1 VYLGDIFE
9 KELIRGREVR
19 FVLKIRLSPVYML
32 QYSDEMYDRLV
43 YIQVQDEIVKG
54 NLPVL
59 EEEALLRL
67 TALAIAVD
75 CEEIPPLSVEEVM
88 EMGVLDYLPVE
99 WRPAHDEEEWA
110 ELVLDTI
117 TDNLLD
123 EQDALFPVS
132 ELQRIYIEEVTRHRL
147 YGACFFPSKLVNR
160 GSKRDGSGNGLN
172 YCLGIELPNY
182 FVIAVNGYGMHI
194 LGRDG
199 SMLAFCEY
207 TDIAFCSGSYP
218 QYKIC
223 LKKAADMAAPVEE
236 VIVTTKYS
244 EELDALIA
252 DYKEITA
259 LMNEA

>member
-1 VYLGDIFE
+1 M
-9 KELIRGREVR
+9 R
-19 FVLKIRLSPVYML
+19 FVLKIRLNPVYML
-32 QYSDEMYDRLV
+32 QYTDEMYDRLV

-75 CEEIPPLSVEEVM
+75 CEEVPPLSVEEVI
-88 EMGVLDYLPVE
+88 EMGVLDYLPQE

-123 EQDALFPVS
+123 EQDAQFPVS

-147 YGACFFPSKLVNR
+147 YGSCFFPSKLVNR
-160 GSKRDGSGNGLN
+160 GAKGNGLN

-182 FVIAVNGYGMHI
+182 FVIGVNGYGMHF
-194 LGRDG
+194 LSRDG
-199 SMLAFCEY
+199 TMLAFCEY
-207 TDIAFCSGSYP
+207 TDIAFCSGAYP

-223 LKKAADMAAPVEE
+223 LKKASDMTAPMEDI
-236 VIVTTKYS
+236 IVTTKYS
-244 EELDALIA
+244 EELDALIT

-259 LMNEA
+259 LMNES